1 MMLRSKS
8 ILLIIM
14 LLVGAQVVASQSLR
28 HDVMSDS
35 IAPQSVDTL
44 AMDIIELADAEFEAW
59 LDEYATVTEVADTAV
74 RDTIAKR
81 DFGNRYQTCKIG

>member
-1 MMLRSKS
+1 MLRSKS

-14 LLVGAQVVASQSLR
+14 LFVGVQLVASQSLR

-44 AMDIIELADAEFEAW
+44 AMDIIELADAEFEMKF
-59 LDEYATVTEVADTAV
+59 E
-74 RDTIAKR
+74 RK
-81 DFGNRYQTCKIG
+81 